1 MNSILI
7 ILAILCL
14 LGYLFKRRG
23 RLKSED

>member
-14 LGYLFKRRG
+14 LGYLFKRRS
-23 RLKSED
+23 RMKSED